1 MSESTITNVEKKLEE
16 AGSEVESQASSISS
30 SSLSAEEK
38 AGWTRLIIEA
48 LRISFLKRPHWEGI
62 PVSPSIMLL
71 LVAGYIL
78 TMMCLQRL
86 AIAGSADFHF
96 RAIGANWFAFASWAW
111 LCFSLRRYPVN
122 PDEKN
127 TGIAPSASHLFVL
140 SMAQGLF
147 LSLILN
153 LPFCLAM
160 NMGWIRYDHFS
171 QIIGWLIYLTPV
183 LLTIAIQSVFLWRAC
198 DRRASS
204 IALIF
209 FVTLSGVAMQ
219 VTTNPSH
226 FWYPK
231 RVESSGADS
240 SDKSPDISQ
249 EVFEAQAA
257 LLQEKMGALQPQRHG
272 VIDLYSINFAPYGE
286 ENVFLNETSMVS
298 QVMEKRFDAAGRSLQ
313 LVNNPGTIAS
323 LPWATP
329 LNLQRAIQQVAKRM
343 DLNEDILFLHMS
355 SHGASD
361 GELSAG
367 MWPLSVKSVT
377 PEDLKQWLDDAGIKH
392 RVISISACYAGNWV
406 APLSDDNTLVMT
418 ASDAD
423 HTSYGCGSKSELTF
437 FGRAVYDEQ
446 LRNKTLSFEAAHA
459 AARPIIK
466 QREEEAGKSDGY
478 SNPQI
483 AVGANIR
490 ERLKLLEQRLSSIA
504 GAPQALK

>member
-1 MSESTITNVEKKLEE
+1 MSESNITNVAKKFEE
-16 AGSEVESQASSISS
+16 AGSEVESQTPSVSS
-30 SSLSAEEK
+30 SSQSTEEK
-38 AGWTRLIIEA
+38 AGWTRLISET
-48 LRISFLKRPHWEGI
+48 LRISFLKHPRWEGI
-62 PVSPSIMLL
+62 PASPLVMLI
-71 LVAGYIL
+71 LVIGYL
-78 TMMCLQRL
+78 ATTMCLQRL
-86 AIAGSADFHF
+86 AIDGPADFHF
-96 RAIGANWFAFASWAW
+96 RAIGANWFSFAAWAW
-111 LCFSLRRYPVN
+111 LCFSLRRNPVN
-122 PDEKN
+122 PDEEN
-127 TGIAPSASHLFVL
+127 GSVAPSAGHLFVL

-147 LSLILN
+147 LSLIFN
-153 LPFCLAM
+153 LPLGLAM
-160 NMGWIRYDHFS
+160 YLGWITYDSFS
-171 QIIGWLIYLTPV
+171 QFIGWLIYLAPV
-183 LLTIAIQSVFLWRAC
+183 LLTIAVQAVFLWRAC
-198 DRRASS
+198 DRRVSS
-204 IALIF
+204 IVLIF
-209 FVTLSGVAMQ
+209 LVTLSSIAMQ
-219 VTTNPSH
+219 VTTNPPH

-231 RVESSGADS
+231 RVISNGTDS

-257 LLQEKMGALQPQRHG
+257 LLQEKMGALQSQRPG
-272 VIDLYSINFAPYGE
+272 VIDLYSLNFAPYGD

-298 QVMEKRFDAAGRSLQ
+298 QVMEKRFDAAGRSLH

-329 LNLQRAIQQVAKRM
+329 LNLQRAIQNMAKRM
-343 DLNEDILFLHMS
+343 DVNEDILFLHMS

-377 PEDLKQWLDDAGIKH
+377 PEDLKQWLDEAGIKH
-392 RVISISACYAGNWV
+392 RVISISACYAGNWI
-406 APLSDDNTLVMT
+406 APLSDANTLVMT

-437 FGRAVYDEQ
+437 FGRAMYDEQ
-446 LRNKTLSFEAAHA
+446 LRDKTLSFETAHA
-459 AARPIIK
+459 AARPVIK

-504 GAPQALK
+504 SAPQAPK